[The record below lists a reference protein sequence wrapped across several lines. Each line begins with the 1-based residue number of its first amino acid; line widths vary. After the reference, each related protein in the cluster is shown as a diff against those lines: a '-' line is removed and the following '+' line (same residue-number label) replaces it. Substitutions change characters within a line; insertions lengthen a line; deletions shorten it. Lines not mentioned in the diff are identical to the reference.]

1 MPRIFVLILSALLSF
16 SSLAF
21 AERKV
26 DVGVLSEAISENR
39 KKVDEFRVI
48 EEAAR
53 ELNLRV
59 WLFGGTAAGYAHYVK
74 ANLDNPNADY
84 DFSRIYRSTQDADLV
99 VDGTP
104 EDAQK
109 LEAKIKEKMSYLQGA
124 KDSFEVRLLKKP
136 RAINGVEREPLLND
150 PNFSNQNSDS
160 HSLGLIELTKSQEP
174 VVRDLKQWKEQ
185 PRAPTFLKDAAQ
197 GKLTFYKSPKHKETR
212 FYKEG
217 KNPEIFSAIR
227 ALTKAF
233 QYDLEISPD
242 AYKEIEEI
250 VKRFDPQKDLNS
262 QNTSRFNKLGLSM
275 MLHASNLE
283 LAASTLDKL
292 GLRKKLIKL
301 SDQRDR
307 NQMGFWLSKEPL
319 RSKPVGQGKGRT
331 LKEIAEELKI
341 PWEEFTLSHE
351 TDSLL
356 SYESMTRDRK
366 GAPNVYIS
374 RKANQQGE
382 SAIHGDGF
390 YTKIGKEG
398 ARGTGYTIRFKP
410 DPNARE
416 GEDFTRAGDHIVLK
430 NKAALE
436 VIPESFD
443 MSLSEYFEK
452 ISHKDFD
459 HADKALVEFLKRRMG
474 RRLEREQNPEEA
486 QEVFQLIK
494 KKLLSE
500 DTPQR
505 AKERLFQEWFSLPVS
520 TKVLDKGWLEVVLN
534 NKTLAHQFVFYAL
547 SKPHWSDRPEIVKAL
562 IDNGNVDDSIAY
574 RVLTQEHWKDHPE
587 LVEALIDKGTADTF
601 LIRDVLSKPHWKG
614 HPEWVKTIMD
624 RGTQDFY
631 IAEFIFTRPHS
642 KEYPEL
648 LKALIEKG
656 TVDGRI
662 ASQVLWREHWKDHPE
677 FVKALI
683 DRNHRD
689 YTDIYIA
696 QSVLSQPHW
705 KDHPEFVKALIDKG
719 TVDELVDELLA
730 MPMWKNHPYFKK
742 LLGNK
747 WFTGRPTVKKIRE
760 ALRAGKENDKQPN
773 ASSPTFCSQLLTRL
787 LSFW

>member
-1 MPRIFVLILSALLSF
+1 
-16 SSLAF
+16 
-21 AERKV
+21 
-26 DVGVLSEAISENR
+26 
-39 KKVDEFRVI
+39 
-48 EEAAR
+48 
-53 ELNLRV
+53 
-59 WLFGGTAAGYAHYVK
+59 
-74 ANLDNPNADY
+74 
-84 DFSRIYRSTQDADLV
+84 
-99 VDGTP
+99 
-104 EDAQK
+104 
-109 LEAKIKEKMSYLQGA
+109 
-124 KDSFEVRLLKKP
+124 
-136 RAINGVEREPLLND
+136 
-150 PNFSNQNSDS
+150 
-160 HSLGLIELTKSQEP
+160 
-174 VVRDLKQWKEQ
+174 
-185 PRAPTFLKDAAQ
+185 
-197 GKLTFYKSPKHKETR
+197 
-212 FYKEG
+212 
-217 KNPEIFSAIR
+217 
-227 ALTKAF
+227 
-233 QYDLEISPD
+233 
-242 AYKEIEEI
+242 
-250 VKRFDPQKDLNS
+250 
-262 QNTSRFNKLGLSM
+262 
-275 MLHASNLE
+275 
-283 LAASTLDKL
+283 
-292 GLRKKLIKL
+292 
-301 SDQRDR
+301 
-307 NQMGFWLSKEPL
+307 
-319 RSKPVGQGKGRT
+319 VGQGKGRT